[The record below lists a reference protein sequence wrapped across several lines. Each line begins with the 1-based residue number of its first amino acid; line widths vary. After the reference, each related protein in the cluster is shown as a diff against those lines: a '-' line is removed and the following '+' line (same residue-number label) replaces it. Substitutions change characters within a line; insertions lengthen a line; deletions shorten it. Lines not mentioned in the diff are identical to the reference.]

1 MRLRSITVPR
11 SIPPTPGS
19 IDRSFNDGAYS
30 VEWNQLFEDGVTLGR
45 RAVIV
50 LWLGIMGKLM
60 SELDVRSLS
69 GLQVDIAKMILD
81 GIASGRWKAGAH
93 ISDFKLAQEL
103 GTSRTPVRN
112 VLQLL
117 EKHGLLERRH
127 QQGFHFHNI
136 DPVRFD
142 AFRREL
148 PGSSNEQL
156 LEEIMMARANGAI
169 ADEASEAELA
179 SQFGA
184 SRGAVRK
191 ALLRLAAD
199 GLAERRPGHG
209 WRCAERLDNGQA
221 VDESYAFRVII
232 ECAAVKEPGFRIDR
246 TAFAA
251 LRAEQ
256 EMLRDAPPATIVRS
270 EWFEANAR
278 FHATVVSWSGNRF
291 LQQAIHRQN
300 SLRRM
305 TEYAEFTTLAPDRI
319 RKAAEDHLA
328 ILDAID
334 TGDNDRAAAILH
346 RHLSRSQHA

>member
-1 MRLRSITVPR
+1 MR
-11 SIPPTPGS
+11 
-19 IDRSFNDGAYS
+19 
-30 VEWNQLFEDGVTLGR
+30 
-45 RAVIV
+45 
-50 LWLGIMGKLM
+50 
-60 SELDVRSLS
+60 ELDVQSLS
-69 GLQVDIAKMILD
+69 GLQVDIAKNILD

-127 QQGFHFHNI
+127 QQGFHFQDI
-136 DPVRFD
+136 DPARFN

-156 LEEIMMARANGAI
+156 LEEIMMARAKGAI
-169 ADEASEAELA
+169 AHEASEAELA
-179 SQFGA
+179 SQFGT
-184 SRGAVRK
+184 SRATVRK

-209 WRCAERLDNGQA
+209 WRFAECLDNTQA
-221 VDESYAFRVII
+221 VNESYAFRVII
-232 ECAAVKEPGFRIDR
+232 ECAAVREPEFRVDR
-246 TAFAA
+246 AAFAA
-251 LRAEQ
+251 LKAEQ
-256 EMLRDAPPATIVRS
+256 EALRDTPPARIDRS

-319 RKAAEDHLA
+319 RKAAQDHLA

-334 TGDNDRAAAILH
+334 AGDNERAAEILH
-346 RHLSRSQHA
+346 RHLSRTRPE